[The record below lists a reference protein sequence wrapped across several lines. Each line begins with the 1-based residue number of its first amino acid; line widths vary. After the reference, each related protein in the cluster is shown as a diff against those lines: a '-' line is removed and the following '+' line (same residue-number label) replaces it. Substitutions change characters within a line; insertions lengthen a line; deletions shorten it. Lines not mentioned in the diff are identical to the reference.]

1 MRTSIMTM
9 RSGEKLLALREQLIE
24 DAASGLTIKIEP
36 AEDGTPRLMIYGG
49 LPCGKREFI
58 FDPGGKFAGA
68 ALRQLCC
75 SCESLQMGAGKKVRA
90 VSFRRK
96 PRLRSSYKHS
106 RDGHHAT
113 V

>member
-1 MRTSIMTM
+1 MIM

-24 DAASGLTIKIEP
+24 DAVSGLTIKIE
-36 AEDGTPRLMIYGG
+36 AAQDGTPRLMIYGG

-58 FDPGGKFAGA
+58 FDPGGKFSGA

-75 SCESLQMGAGKKVRA
+75 SRESLQMESGKKVSA

-96 PRLRSSYKHS
+96 PRLRGSYRHS
-106 RDGHHAT
+106 RDGHCAT